1 MQVLVAL
8 RGAAKAVC
16 HRGLTAGPATVIDEE
31 VLALAPTHL
40 PRPPAH

>member
-16 HRGLTAGPATVIDEE
+16 HKGWSAGPATVIDEE
-31 VLALAPTHL
+31 VLALAATHL
-40 PRPPAH
+40 SRPSAR